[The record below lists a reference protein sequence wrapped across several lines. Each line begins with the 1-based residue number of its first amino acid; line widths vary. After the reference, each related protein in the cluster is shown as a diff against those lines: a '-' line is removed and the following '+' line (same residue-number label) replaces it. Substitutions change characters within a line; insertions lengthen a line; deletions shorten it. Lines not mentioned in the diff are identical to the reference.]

1 MALILSSFSWKS
13 DYVLTMRKE
22 ITANYKLL
30 KADKY
35 FKNPITIFLLMIS
48 FSFFQKTL
56 FKISVIGES

>member
-35 FKNPITIFLLMIS
+35 FKNPITIFLLMIFFI
-48 FSFFQKTL
+48 FSEN
-56 FKISVIGES
+56 IV